1 MPNALIRKLDGF
13 VELSAEEKSALQTMC
28 ADVREVGAG
37 ADLIRQGDRPDH
49 VNILLEGWA
58 FRYKLLP
65 DGKRQVLA
73 YLIPGDLCDIHIFV
87 LRRMD
92 HGIAT
97 LGPAR
102 VATVAADRVI
112 EIMDRHPA
120 IERALW
126 WATLVDEA
134 VLREWL
140 VNMGQR
146 DAYAAIGHLFCEL
159 WTRMQAVGL
168 AKAGAIAL
176 PITQAELADTMGLT
190 PVHVNRTLQ
199 RLRAEGLITLEARQL
214 AILDPER
221 LARVSGFEPNYLHL
235 DRERAPPPPR
245 AAPAGQPRFDPAM
258 LD

>member
-1 MPNALIRKLDGF
+1 MPNPLIRKLDGF
-13 VELSAEEKSALQTMC
+13 VALSDEDKRALEAIC
-28 ADVREVGAG
+28 SNVREVRAG
-37 ADLIRQGDRPDH
+37 ADLICEGDRPNH

-58 FRYKLLP
+58 FRYKLLA

-73 YLIPGDLCDIHIFV
+73 FLIPGDLCDIHIFV
-87 LRRMD
+87 LKKMD

-102 VATVAADRVI
+102 VATVAAERMI

-146 DAYAAIGHLFCEL
+146 DAYSALGHLFCEL
-159 WTRMQAVGL
+159 SIRMGAVGL
-168 AKAGAIAL
+168 AKDDAIAL
-176 PITQAELADTMGLT
+176 PITQSELADTMGLT

-199 RLRAEGLITLEARQL
+199 RLRSEGLITLEQREL
-214 AILDPER
+214 TILDPAR
-221 LARVSGFEPNYLHL
+221 LAEVSGFEPNYLHL
-235 DRERAPPPPR
+235 DREREAR
-245 AAPAGQPRFDPAM
+245 IEERELG
-258 LD
+258 